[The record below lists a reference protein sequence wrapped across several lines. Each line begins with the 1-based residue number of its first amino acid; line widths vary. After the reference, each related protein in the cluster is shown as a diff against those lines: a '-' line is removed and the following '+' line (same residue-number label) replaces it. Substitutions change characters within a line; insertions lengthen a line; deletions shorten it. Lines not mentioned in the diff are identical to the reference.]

1 MSFHWL
7 ATNAANDAASSHSAL
22 RVMVL
27 LLPPVRLN
35 PPFPLAG
42 RANREH

>member
-7 ATNAANDAASSHSAL
+7 ATNAAKDAASSHSAL
-22 RVMVL
+22 RVMAL
-27 LLPPVRLN
+27 LLPPVRLFT
-35 PPFPLAG
+35 PFPRAG